1 MRYFK
6 GNIKY
11 FNRKQQMQYNSKK
24 EYGEEYFLLE
34 IKKKKNPNCV
44 SLHKYW
50 LNLPNEL

>member
-1 MRYFK
+1 MRDFK

-34 IKKKKNPNCV
+34 IKKKKILTVYHYTNIG
-44 SLHKYW
+44 
-50 LNLPNEL
+50 